1 MPHGKAIFILLLVV
15 TAAVPAA
22 AQISVSAP
30 NGIEVQMTA
39 RIEPGSARI
48 PSGVIAVSVGR
59 FHRVVLDRNQRRYF
73 AYDLLVEP
81 KDGSQALQVRIEPF
95 SLSAT
100 ELAETQM
107 VDPSW
112 TPIPLLK
119 YPVVPDV
126 RAGDTVAIDLLENPT
141 TGQRVVDY
149 LAFKLSN
156 PAVAAEPSPLGD
168 LSLAEVE
175 LQLKNFRISL
185 NGTVLDTSTRL
196 GGSISGTALWFYLP
210 ERGRFIMSLVP
221 NPKLGFRRA
230 GEVSNR
236 SLTFTE
242 GRERYDIQ
250 STSRIVPAWGRFNLY
265 VLHDPKWRPT
275 RGETNSPIIVGAADR
290 AEWLV
295 AK

>member
-1 MPHGKAIFILLLVV
+1 MPQGRAIFILLVV
-15 TAAVPAA
+15 TAALPAA
-22 AQISVSAP
+22 AQVSVSDS

-39 RIEPGSARI
+39 RMEPGSARV
-48 PSGVIAVSVGR
+48 PSGVRTGSVGR
-59 FHRVVLDRNQRRYF
+59 FHRVVLDRSQRRYF

-81 KDGSQALQVRIEPF
+81 KDGSEALQVRIEPF

-100 ELAETQM
+100 ELAEMHM

-119 YPVVPDV
+119 YPLVPDV
-126 RAGDTVAIDLLENPT
+126 RAGDTVAIDLLENPA
-141 TGQRVVDY
+141 TGQKVVDY
-149 LAFKLSN
+149 LEFKRSN
-156 PAVAAEPSPLGD
+156 PAAAALSPLAD

-175 LQLKNFRISL
+175 MQLENFRISL
-185 NGTVLDTSTRL
+185 NGTVLDASTRF
-196 GGSISGTALWFYLP
+196 GGSISGAALWFYLP
-210 ERGRFIMSLVP
+210 ERGRFVMSLLP

-230 GEVSNR
+230 GEVSNS

-250 STSRIVPAWGRFNLY
+250 STNRIVPAGGRFNLY

-275 RGETNSPIIVGAADR
+275 RVVSNLPLIVGAADR
-290 AEWLV
+290 AELLA